1 MKIRKKL
8 TALRGSFK
16 AQKLTALRGGFL
28 FYGFY
33 KLESLFK
40 QFIFFC
46 MIATFLSANSKQ

>member
-8 TALRGSFK
+8 TALRG
-16 AQKLTALRGGFL
+16 GFL
-28 FYGFY
+28 FYEFY
-33 KLESLFK
+33 KLESLVN

>member
-8 TALRGSFK
+8 TALRGSYK

-33 KLESLFK
+33 KLEGLFK

-46 MIATFLSANSKQ
+46 MISTFLSANSKQ